1 MIFLKNFVPFKVC
14 ICFFPNFCSLLSNTA
29 SDQIFSLKTT
39 FMEFNLIDSVK
50 SLFNHELVS
59 KSASFLGE
67 SETGIQKALSA
78 AIPTA
83 LTGLLSKASSTTGGV
98 LSVLDLAKQNAG
110 SGLLHNVSGLFSGGG
125 LSSGIMGTMSHLF
138 GDKMSGITQLISR
151 FSGVKESSASSILGM
166 ASAAS
171 MDVLGQHVNQS
182 NLSSSGLLSFLNNQ
196 KDSILNSV
204 PSGFNLAGALGLGS
218 LASIGSKL
226 SEMAHSI
233 GGAAKHTVAY
243 AEGAARKASSGLRWV
258 LPLLLLLLV
267 GFAIWFFTRG
277 SKKSNQ
283 QTANVDTMAQ
293 TTMAPD
299 TTAAVM
305 PAARE
310 SLKVK
315 LPDGTELDAYKGGI
329 EDQLVAFLMTDYKK
343 LGADSLKKIW
353 FDFDDLNFKTGSAEI
368 TPESQHQIDNIA
380 AILKAFP
387 KSKIKIGGYTDK
399 TGNEPANMQLSSNR
413 AMAARQALTK
423 AGVGAQVTGA
433 EGYGSQFAKVPAD
446 APESDRLK
454 DRRVSVSVRG

>member
-1 MIFLKNFVPFKVC
+1 
-14 ICFFPNFCSLLSNTA
+14 
-29 SDQIFSLKTT
+29 
-39 FMEFNLIDSVK
+39 
-50 SLFNHELVS
+50 
-59 KSASFLGE
+59 
-67 SETGIQKALSA
+67 
-78 AIPTA
+78 
-83 LTGLLSKASSTTGGV
+83 
-98 LSVLDLAKQNAG
+98 
-110 SGLLHNVSGLFSGGG
+110 
-125 LSSGIMGTMSHLF
+125 MGTLSHLF
-138 GDKMSGITQLISR
+138 GDKLSGITQLISR
-151 FSGVKESSASSILGM
+151 FSGVKESSASSVLGM

-196 KDSILNSV
+196 KESILNSV

-243 AEGAARKASSGLRWV
+243 AEGAARKAGSSLRWV

-267 GFAIWFFTRG
+267 GFAIWFFTR
-277 SKKSNQ
+277 KKSNQ
-283 QTANVDTMAQ
+283 VTANVVDTSQ
-293 TTMAPD
+293 TTMATD

-343 LGADSLKKIW
+343 LGADSLKNIW

-387 KSKIKIGGYTDK
+387 KAKIKIGGYTDK

-413 AMAARQALTK
+413 ANSARQALTK
-423 AGVGAQVTGA
+423 AGVGAQVIGA
-433 EGYGSQFAKVPAD
+433 EGYGSQFAKVAAD

>member
-1 MIFLKNFVPFKVC
+1 
-14 ICFFPNFCSLLSNTA
+14 
-29 SDQIFSLKTT
+29 
-39 FMEFNLIDSVK
+39 MEFNLIDSVK
-50 SLFNHELVS
+50 SLFNYELVS
-59 KSASFLGE
+59 KSASYLGE

-125 LSSGIMGTMSHLF
+125 LSSGIMGTLSHLF
-138 GDKMSGITQLISR
+138 GDKLSGITQLISR
-151 FSGVKESSASSILGM
+151 FSGVKESSASSVLGM

-196 KDSILNSV
+196 KESILNAV

-243 AEGAARKASSGLRWV
+243 AEGAARKAGSGLRWV

-267 GFAIWFFTRG
+267 GFAIWFFTR
-277 SKKSNQ
+277 KKATQ
-283 QTANVDTMAQ
+283 ETANVVDTSQ
-293 TTMAPD
+293 TTMAAD

-387 KSKIKIGGYTDK
+387 KAKIKIGGYTDK

-423 AGVGAQVTGA
+423 AGVGAQVIGA
-433 EGYGSQFAKVPAD
+433 EGYGSQFAKVAAD